1 MPEGGA
7 LVVDTGYAVL
17 ALIADV
23 LVLSTLVG
31 FLVSRTSPARR
42 ERWTRL
48 RDAVTPFAVHA
59 AWIVAVLATL
69 GSVYQSQIANLPIC
83 EFCWFQRIAMYPL
96 SVLLGIAAFR
106 GEFLVAKHY
115 FLPASIVGSCLAI
128 YHYQLERIP
137 NQPTTCG
144 NAIPCSH
151 SAFNIFGFI
160 SIPFLSMSAFLL
172 ITTLLL
178 MVRRSDQEYE
188 DDDEDAPIDAAPAHP
203 GLHAPA

>member
-7 LVVDTGYAVL
+7 LIVDTGYAVL

-23 LVLSTLVG
+23 LVLTTFIA
-31 FLVSRTSPARR
+31 FLVSRTSPERR

-48 RDAVTPFAVHA
+48 RDAVTPFAVHM

-69 GSVYQSQIANLPIC
+69 GSIYESQIANLPIC

-115 FLPASIVGSCLAI
+115 FLPASIVGACLAI
-128 YHYQLERIP
+128 YHYQLEHIP
-137 NQPTTCG
+137 NEPQVCG
-144 NAIPCSH
+144 LTAPCSH

-160 SIPFLSMSAFLL
+160 SIPFLSLAAFLL

-178 MVRRSDQEYE
+178 MVRRTDDEYE
-188 DDDEDAPIDAAPAHP
+188 DDDDEPIDAAPAQP
-203 GLHAPA
+203 GLPAPA

>member
-7 LVVDTGYAVL
+7 LIVDTGYAVL

-23 LVLSTLVG
+23 LVLSTLLG
-31 FLVSRTSPARR
+31 FLVSRTSPSRR

-48 RDAVTPFAVHA
+48 RDAVTPFAVHM

-69 GSVYQSQIANLPIC
+69 GSIYESQIANLPIC

-137 NQPTTCG
+137 NEVSACSRD
-144 NAIPCSH
+144 IPCGR

-160 SIPFLSMSAFLL
+160 SIPFLSMAAFLL

-178 MVRRSDQEYE
+178 MVRRPDDEYE
-188 DDDEDAPIDAAPAHP
+188 DDDEPIDAAPAHAGIP
-203 GLHAPA
+203 APA